1 MNLIFENY
9 GNLFIIFLSI
19 LVFIL
24 IAYLYFL
31 NKRNSELEIENSEL
45 NKQINDITKAA
56 ELLKKE
62 KHEIIDK
69 LINKDSY
76 DIIKNNKK
84 IKIKIIKK
92 R

>member
-9 GNLFIIFLSI
+9 GNLFIIFLAI

-31 NKRNSELEIENSEL
+31 NKRNSELEIENDKL

>member
-1 MNLIFENY
+1 MNLVFENY
-9 GNLFIIFLSI
+9 SNLFIIFLSI

-24 IAYLYFL
+24 IVYLYFL
-31 NKRNSELEIENSEL
+31 NKRNSLLEIENDKL
-45 NKQINDITKAA
+45 NKQINDITEAA
-56 ELLKKE
+56 ELIQKE

>member
-31 NKRNSELEIENSEL
+31 NKRNSELEMENDKL
-45 NKQINDITKAA
+45 DKQINDITKAA

>member
-31 NKRNSELEIENSEL
+31 NKRNSELEIENNEL

>member
-69 LINKDSY
+69 LINKDRY
-76 DIIKNNKK
+76 DIIKNDKK

>member
-31 NKRNSELEIENSEL
+31 NKRNSELEIENNEL
-45 NKQINDITKAA
+45 NKQINDITKTA

>member
-1 MNLIFENY
+1 MNLIFEKY

-31 NKRNSELEIENSEL
+31 NKRNSELEIENNEL